1 MARLYVIWTVWMQK
15 QAMRRLETL
24 AHHTHIRYCG
34 CSSPCGPP
42 DGGRTRNNISS
53 HVWSYRNL
61 SWNGKTNLP
70 DLQISAF
77 RSHHGNMWRRSS
89 LGSASD
95 CPRGA
100 ALQQAD
106 FKARH
111 TFNQR
116 SSGQCPHCN
125 KCKIIK
131 ATWLREVEKKTISRN
146 DGPGDDCKAAMRWK
160 KGGSSEK
167 SLE

>member
-1 MARLYVIWTVWMQK
+1 MDSVDAE
-15 QAMRRLETL
+15 AGNGETRDTGTSHHL
-24 AHHTHIRYCG
+24 AHIRYCG

-61 SWNGKTNLP
+61 SWNGKTNLQ

-131 ATWLREVEKKTISRN
+131 ATWLREVEKKLLAETM
-146 DGPGDDCKAAMRWK
+146 DQAMIVRRP
-160 KGGSSEK
+160 
-167 SLE
+167 